1 MTNTLETPISPEISR
16 ADFLKSQNF
25 EQQINHAVAD
35 AYQEVAEEY
44 DTRLMDPRPEQIYWQ
59 PMCQEFSEKLMAKLR
74 GLQLQGLDLQPA
86 YIYINR
92 LPETYQNHF
101 RHHILVT
108 IKNPKGEDML
118 IDGTWQ
124 QFLEKPK
131 NNLKTLVAK
140 PETALNLARTANLP
154 KEIQS
159 LWETADSM
167 LKVRKLLTKFTL
179 KKQAQIITAV
189 SRRLNI
195 QEKDIA
201 NFAGLRCNFQPDAV
215 KQILETFQEEIQK

>member
-1 MTNTLETPISPEISR
+1 MPHTLETPISPEISR
-16 ADFLKSQNF
+16 PDFLTSQNF

-35 AYQEVAEEY
+35 AYREIAEEY
-44 DTRLMDPRPEQIYWQ
+44 NERLIDPRPEQIYWQ

-74 GLQLQGLDLQPA
+74 GLQLQGLNLRPSF
-86 YIYINR
+86 IYINK
-92 LPETYQNHF
+92 LPVAYQGHF

-108 IKNPKGEDML
+108 IKNPAGEDIL

-140 PETALNLARTANLP
+140 PETALKLAQNANLP

-159 LWETADSM
+159 LWETAYYM
-167 LKVRKLLTKFTL
+167 LEVRKLLANFTIT
-179 KKQAQIITAV
+179 KQAQIITEV
-189 SRRLNI
+189 SKHLNL

-201 NFAGLRCNFQPDAV
+201 SFAGLRCNFRPEVA
-215 KQILETFQEEIQK
+215 KQILQTFQEKIQK